1 MSTTR
6 NKLRRALRW
15 RPKRFRPETGGHVT
29 LSDLSNGAVYV
40 LAATL
45 WNDELAQRF
54 PNADH
59 TGCLSWISVEDGVPR
74 IVRCADW
81 HCNRCG
87 SATNT
92 FGGHDCPDRP

>member
-1 MSTTR
+1 MSTMR
-6 NKLRRALRW
+6 SKLLRALRW
-15 RPKRFRPETGGHVT
+15 RPTRSRRNSGGHVT
-29 LSDLSNGAVYV
+29 LADLNNGAVYE
-40 LAATL
+40 LSATL
-45 WNDELAQRF
+45 WNRDLAERF

-59 TGCLSWISVEDGVPR
+59 TACLSWISVEDGVPR
-74 IVRCADW
+74 IVQCTDW